1 MARYPHT
8 DQEQIALSEMLD
20 RILNKG
26 AVIIG
31 EATISV
37 ANVDLIYVSLRV
49 LVSSLDTALRSVE
62 VHPEEPP

>member
-1 MARYPHT
+1 MAHPHT

-26 AVIIG
+26 VIING

-37 ANVDLIYVSLRV
+37 ANVDLIYLSLRV
-49 LVSSLDTALRSVE
+49 LVSSIDKALGD
-62 VHPEEPP
+62 PETYPKESR

>member
-1 MARYPHT
+1 MACHPHT

-26 AVIIG
+26 AVIMG

-37 ANVDLIYVSLRV
+37 ADADLIYLSLRV
-49 LVSSLDTALRSVE
+49 LVSSIDTVLRGAETYPGEAS
-62 VHPEEPP
+62 